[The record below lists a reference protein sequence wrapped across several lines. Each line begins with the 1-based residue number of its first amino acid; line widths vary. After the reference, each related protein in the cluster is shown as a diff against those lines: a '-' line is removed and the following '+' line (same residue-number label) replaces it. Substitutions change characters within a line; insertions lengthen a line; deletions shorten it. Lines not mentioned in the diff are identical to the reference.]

1 MQAFY
6 LAPGHGPPTL
16 PSIIR
21 TIISNPS
28 LRSRLTTVLPPLRRL
43 LRLLLWLATAAYFAF
58 ALLVLVLRYAVL
70 PQIESYRPDLER
82 MLSSAINRPVGI
94 RRIEAHW
101 AGLRPALRLD
111 GFEIRDAEGRPALG
125 FDEVDTE
132 LAWSS
137 LWHLELRLARL
148 ELNAPTL
155 QLRRDAQGRFFVAGL
170 EITPQAGDEDGFS
183 DWLLVQDR
191 VVIRDATI
199 AWTDE
204 LRGAPLLELK
214 KLNFQLDNRGERHR
228 FGLTAEPP
236 RELAARIDL
245 RGDFRGSDIDQIN
258 AWKGEAYAELDYA
271 DLAVWRAWVDYP
283 VALPQGKGALRL
295 WLGFAGKQLASAT
308 ADVRLADVRLQL
320 RPNLPE
326 LDLVLLEG
334 RLAGRRLE
342 NGFEAELKRLSLATR
357 DGLTLPETDFKL
369 SWRAAAA
376 NRPGQGSATANGL
389 DLGVM
394 AGLAAHLPFDEGT
407 RARLAKHAP
416 RGRVFDLKLDWTA
429 SAAEL
434 SALQKWTVSSRFEG
448 LGLSALGP
456 VPGMAGVNGHVNGN
470 EKGGTLVLDGQKA
483 VFELPTI
490 FADPKLELEAFAA
503 EADWRLGSD
512 GLLVRLQKA
521 AFHNRD
527 AAGEASGTWRPLEK
541 GPGQIDLQ
549 ARITR
554 GSGDAVWRY
563 MPLVVGKNVREWL
576 RGAIAGGK
584 ASDTTLKLRGDLW
597 NFPFRDGK
605 DGIFEVRG
613 KFQDANL
620 RYAEAW
626 PEIRQIDGELLFS
639 GQRMLITGKSGSIF
653 GVKLR
658 EVRAE
663 IADLEQHDEL
673 LSISG
678 KAAGATADFLRF
690 IDASPVA
697 ERIDRFTEDMRAEGT
712 GELDLKLLL
721 PLRNLGKSKI
731 DGSYR
736 FDGNRLVVDGD
747 LPPLT
752 EVRGALRFSGDHL
765 EARGIRGNLLAM
777 PLAVDIRTAEGG
789 VQVNASGEAN
799 IAGLRRELPH
809 PIFEHLSG
817 GAKWTGTVRV
827 RKKAVEV
834 KLGSNLVGLSS
845 SLPEPFN
852 KPAAEAMNLTFE
864 RKPPPEPAVRAGARP
879 PAVSRAPTPAAPQDM
894 LDVTL
899 GRALRL
905 QLVRRHDKDRAVV
918 TRGLLAV
925 GDTGVALPERNLSVV
940 ANLPRIDIDFWRGL
954 LDDKANGTGREG
966 ALQAPLPTVQF
977 DLRAAEV
984 VLQEKGFHEVRV
996 AGSRAADSPL
1006 TRFELKS
1013 REVTGNFE
1021 WNSGGGGKLTGRVGQ
1036 FAIPEAVATPA
1047 VLQARTSEVIDRI
1060 PALDI
1065 TVDQLSFKDR
1075 ALGTVRVAAENRE
1088 GSWNAHIDVKNEDGA
1103 LEASGRWK
1111 RSPTQADT
1119 RVDFKIEARN
1129 LDKLLARIG
1138 HPDAVRRGNASLGGA
1153 LAWNGTPFTI
1163 DYPSLN
1169 GNLKLDA
1176 AAGQFVKLEPGV
1188 GRLLGILSLQS
1199 LPRRITLD
1207 FRDIFSEGFA
1217 FDAISGQFV
1226 VTRGVMETGDLQIR
1240 GPSAKVLMSGTV
1252 NLGAETQD
1260 LKVRVQPAVGESIA
1274 VGTMIANPV
1283 AGAVVWA
1290 AQKLFKD
1297 PLDQAFAF
1305 EYGVTGGW
1313 ADPKVE
1319 KLGQMPAKPAEE
1331 KK

>member
-1 MQAFY
+1 M
-6 LAPGHGPPTL
+6 L
-16 PSIIR
+16 
-21 TIISNPS
+21 
-28 LRSRLTTVLPPLRRL
+28 PLRRL
-43 LRLLLWLATAAYFAF
+43 LRVLLWIATLAYFAF

-82 MLSSAINRPVGI
+82 MLGSAINRPVGI
-94 RRIEAHW
+94 RKIEAHW

-148 ELNAPTL
+148 ELNAPNL
-155 QLRRDAQGRFFVAGL
+155 QLRRDAQGRFFAAGL
-170 EITPQAGDEDGFS
+170 EITPQTGDEDGFA
-183 DWLLVQDR
+183 DWLLAQDR
-191 VVIRDATI
+191 VVIRDASI

-204 LRGAPLLELK
+204 LRGAPTLELK
-214 KLNFQLDNRGERHR
+214 RLNFQLDNSGNRHR

-236 RELAARIDL
+236 RKLAARIDL
-245 RGDFRGSDIDQIN
+245 RGDFKGRDIDQLN

-308 ADVRLADVRLQL
+308 ADVRLADVRLRL
-320 RPNLPE
+320 RRDLPE
-326 LDLVLLEG
+326 LDLMLLEG

-342 NGFEAELKRLSLATR
+342 NGFEAELKRLSLSTR

-369 SWRAAAA
+369 SWRGAAA

-394 AGLAAHLPFDEGT
+394 AGLAAHLPFDEGS
-407 RARLAKHAP
+407 RARLARHAP
-416 RGRVFDLKLDWTA
+416 RGKVFDLKLEWTA
-429 SAAEL
+429 SAAGL
-434 SALQKWTVSSRFEG
+434 AALQKWSVSSRFEG

-456 VPGMAGVNGHVNGN
+456 VPGMAGVNGRVDGN

-503 EADWRLGSD
+503 EADWRLAND
-512 GLLVRLQKA
+512 GLQVRLQKA

-541 GPGQIDLQ
+541 GPGQIDMQ

-576 RGAIAGGK
+576 REAIIGGK
-584 ASDTTLKLRGDLW
+584 ASDATLKLRGDLW

-620 RYAEAW
+620 RYADAW
-626 PEIRQIDGELLFS
+626 PEIKQIDGELLFS
-639 GQRMLITGKSGSIF
+639 GQRMLITGKRGSIF

-658 EVRAE
+658 DVKAE

-673 LSISG
+673 LTISG

-690 IDASPVA
+690 IEASPVA
-697 ERIDRFTEDMRAEGT
+697 ERIDRFTEDMRAEGN
-712 GELDLKLLL
+712 GELDLKLAL
-721 PLRNLGKSKI
+721 PLRNLARSKI

-736 FDGNRLVVDGD
+736 FDGNRLVVDSD

-777 PLAVDIRTAEGG
+777 PLSVDIRTGEGG
-789 VQVNASGEAN
+789 VQVNASGEASV
-799 IAGLRRELPH
+799 ATLRRELPH
-809 PIFEHLSG
+809 PVFEHLTG
-817 GAKWTGTVRV
+817 GAKWNGTVRV
-827 RKKAVEV
+827 RKKAAEV
-834 KLGSNLVGLSS
+834 KLSSNLVGLSS

-852 KPAAEAMNLTFE
+852 KPATEAMNLTFE
-864 RKPPPEPAVRAGARP
+864 RKPPPEPAARPGARP
-879 PAVSRAPTPAAPQDM
+879 AAAVRTPPARDAGPASVAAPPLPQDM
-894 LDVTL
+894 LDIAL
-899 GRALRL
+899 GRNVRL
-905 QLVRRHDKDRAVV
+905 QLVRRHEKDRAVI
-918 TRGLLAV
+918 TRGLVAI
-925 GDTGVALPERNLSVV
+925 GDTGASLPERNLNL
-940 ANLPRIDIDFWRGL
+940 AINLPRIDTDFWRGL
-954 LDDKANGTGREG
+954 MDDKGNARNAS
-966 ALQAPLPTVQF
+966 ALPPLPGIQF
-977 DLRAAEV
+977 DLRAGEAIA
-984 VLQEKGFHEVRV
+984 QEKSFHDVRIS
-996 AGSRAADSPL
+996 GSRAEGATA

-1013 REVTGNFE
+1013 REVTGSFD
-1021 WNSGGGGKLTGRVGQ
+1021 WNSAGGGKLTGRIGQ
-1036 FAIPEAVATPA
+1036 FAIPETAASPA
-1047 VLQARTSEVIDRI
+1047 VLQARTTEVIDRI

-1065 TVDQLSFKDR
+1065 TVDQLSFKER

-1088 GSWNAHIDVKNEDGA
+1088 GYWTTRVDVKNDDGA
-1103 LEASGRWK
+1103 LEANGRW
-1111 RSPTQADT
+1111 RRHTSQADT
-1119 RVDFKIEARN
+1119 RVEFKLEAKN

-1138 HPDAVRRGNASLGGA
+1138 YPDTVRRGSASLAGN
-1153 LAWNGTPFTI
+1153 LSWNGTPFTI
-1163 DYPSLN
+1163 DYPSLA
-1169 GNLKLDA
+1169 GNLKLEA
-1176 AAGQFVKLEPGV
+1176 AGGQFVKLEPGV

-1207 FRDIFSEGFA
+1207 FRDVFSEGFA
-1217 FDAISGQFV
+1217 FDAIGGQFAV
-1226 VTRGVMETGDLQIR
+1226 ARGVMSTGDLQIR
-1240 GPSAKVLMSGTV
+1240 GPSAKVLMSGNV

-1305 EYGVTGGW
+1305 EYGVTGSW

-1319 KLGQMPAKPAEE
+1319 KLSQVPAKPAEE
-1331 KK
+1331 SK